1 MKSKNRNKE
10 EGKSKEAVQ
19 YKIHGSMRIY
29 LLVFIHKKTRSFQS
43 IVFIANQETYFLNSY
58 ILYE

>member
-19 YKIHGSMRIY
+19 YKIQWSIADI
-29 LLVFIHKKTRSFQS
+29 FISIHSQKARSFQS
-43 IVFIANQETYFLNSY
+43 IVFIPNQETYFLNSY